1 MTETYFAE
9 AQRRSVSAKIYAFI
23 IRYAAINRYAFIIRY
38 YKPGAADRS
47 VI

>member
-9 AQRRSVSAKIYAFI
+9 AQRWSVSAIYAFI

-38 YKPGAADRS
+38 YKLGAADRS